1 MNANAEERPISA
13 AWGREWSNSVVLTP
27 MQRKVLAGICQG
39 RSNKE
44 IGRELGRSEAT
55 VKAHVTAIMRLLGVS
70 NRTQAALVFT
80 GRIA

>member
-1 MNANAEERPISA
+1 MNANV
-13 AWGREWSNSVVLTP
+13 AWGRDWAAAIVLTP
-27 MQRKVLAGICQG
+27 MQRKVLDGICQG

-70 NRTQAALVFT
+70 NRTQAALVCA
-80 GRIA
+80 GRI